1 MSFTVRISQAMLTY
15 SKKLRAEAEATSNPV
30 LRAYRMGLAQ
40 LVGELAIAIIIT
52 AILFGGIAGG
62 IFFTINTTSGNWDAT
77 SKLVW
82 PYIFPISLTCILMG
96 IIGHMYTSIRKE

>member
-1 MSFTVRISQAMLTY
+1 MSFSVRISQAMLTY

-52 AILFGGIAGG
+52 AILVGGITAG
-62 IFFTINTTSGNWDAT
+62 IFFAINTTSGNWDAT
-77 SKLVW
+77 SKMIW
-82 PYIFPISLTCILMG
+82 PYMFPLTLTCILMG
-96 IIGHMYTSIRKE
+96 IIGHMYMAVTRE

>member
-1 MSFTVRISQAMLTY
+1 MSFTEAIGRVMLAY
-15 SKKLRAEAEATSNPV
+15 SRKLFKEAEETKNPI

-40 LVGELAIAIIIT
+40 LVGELAVAIIIT

-62 IFFTINTTSGNWDAT
+62 IFFQACTSSWDTT

-82 PYIFPISLTCILMG
+82 PYIFPIALTCILMG
-96 IIGHMYTSIRKE
+96 IIGHMYMAVTRE